1 MPIDREKVL
10 QAAQKYV
17 EKKRYDGAIAEYQ
30 KLIQDDPNDARTLLK
45 IGDLQ
50 ARLQAYP
57 EAIATYDR
65 VGQHYATQGFSLKA
79 VAVYKQIRE
88 IIRKHAP
95 DLADRYAHIG
105 PRLAEIY
112 SQLGLTSD
120 ALAAWDEVASR
131 LQRASKDREAADVF
145 RKMVELDRGNPL
157 PHLRL
162 GEAYCRLQAL
172 DDAVACFWLAADLL
186 LNLGRQDDALKV
198 IERILHFRSDARYA
212 RVAAELYLARS
223 TREDGLQ
230 ALAKLQICFQNDPKD
245 LDTLGLLGQAFTLI
259 GQEDK
264 AVEVYKEMARVARE
278 QGRADVYD
286 GLLEHLRTVAPDDD
300 QVAQLLSQG
309 AYESAPPEQELDI
322 ALEDSEL
329 EVLDVLE
336 EAPAHTDA
344 TSRHAAD
351 VGVAQASVEPAEEI
365 RSPSGFDAQNHLRK
379 AIADAESFRKLRL
392 YHKAIE
398 TLHIALELDPS
409 SIEVRSK
416 LRDLLVEAGDRAG
429 ALAEAVNVAALHL
442 DRNDLAAA
450 EPLLRQVLEADPR
463 NEGAIAL
470 YEQIAPGYAA
480 YAGNSSGA
488 VRSSLPAPAAPE
500 ADDGY
505 DPNAPLPSYD
515 LEEVSAEQALSHEP
529 SSRVPLPQAAYA
541 SERMDEPFSTELQG
555 PLPSFPFASA
565 ISEATRERVLPSFEE
580 LDEIS
585 QVEEVSAEALEQHEA
600 PSLEDVLEEADF
612 FVARGLLEDARTM
625 LQEQLARMPS
635 NRLVLE
641 RLREV
646 EEQLLPRGASQTIE
660 RSQISAHDFNM
671 DISGSLDAL
680 DSMELPPGSPGLR
693 AEALAHGAPEGLVN
707 KPVASFKAGIRAQVS
722 EGDSATHYD
731 LGVAYKEMGL
741 VSDALHELS
750 LAARDPQRECMCF
763 AMIGLIHLEQGEL
776 DLAAEAYVSALAAPI
791 KSVEQEMNLYY
802 DLGNVYEMKG
812 LPKDALYH
820 FQKIAR
826 RDPGYRDVRDR
837 IDTLVPPQN
846 NPSREPSGTRA
857 VNDDDEFERVFDD
870 LFESK

>member
-1 MPIDREKVL
+1 VPIDREKVL

-88 IIRKHAP
+88 IIKKHAP

-112 SQLGLTSD
+112 TQLGLTSD

-131 LQRASKDREAADVF
+131 LQRASKDRDAADVF
-145 RKMVELDRGNPL
+145 RRMVELDRGNPL

-162 GEAYCRLQAL
+162 GEAYCRLQSL
-172 DDAVACFWLAADLL
+172 DEAVACFWLAADLL

-212 RVAAELYLARS
+212 RVAAELYLARN

-300 QVAQLLSQG
+300 QVALLLSQG

-329 EVLDVLE
+329 EVVDVLE
-336 EAPAHTDA
+336 EAPPHT
-344 TSRHAAD
+344 HAAALHPA
-351 VGVAQASVEPAEEI
+351 GVRVAEASAEPTLDRGA
-365 RSPSGFDAQNHLRK
+365 SGFDAQNHLRK

-416 LRDLLVEAGDRAG
+416 LRDLLVEAGDRTG
-429 ALAEAVNVAALHL
+429 ALAEAVNVAALYL

-470 YEQIAPGYAA
+470 YEQVAPGYAA
-480 YAGNSSGA
+480 YAGNGSAARG
-488 VRSSLPAPAAPE
+488 SLPASAAPE

-515 LEEVSAEQALSHEP
+515 LEEVSADQALSHEP
-529 SSRVPLPQAAYA
+529 SSRLPLPQATYA
-541 SERMDEPFSTELQG
+541 SERMDEPFSSELEG

-585 QVEEVSAEALEQHEA
+585 QVEEVSAEALEQHES

-625 LQEQLARMPS
+625 LQEQLGRMPN

-646 EEQLLPRGASQTIE
+646 EEQLLTRGASQTIE
-660 RSQISAHDFNM
+660 RSQIGAHDSKM

-693 AEALAHGAPEGLVN
+693 AEALAQGGGEAPVN
-707 KPVASFKAGIRAQVS
+707 KPIASFKAGIRAQVS

-741 VSDALHELS
+741 ISDALHELS

-763 AMIGLIHLEQGEL
+763 AMIGLIHLEQDQL
-776 DLAAEAYVSALAAPI
+776 DLAAEAYVSALAAPV

-837 IDTLVPPQN
+837 IDTLVPPQS